1 MSRSST
7 LPVAARARAFALAR
21 PRAFALSCASTLLAG
36 LLAAGA
42 SAQSMTPVV
51 VTATRTEIPIE
62 GALADVTVIDSAA
75 LRDAGTASL
84 PEVLRS
90 AGGIEVSQTGGAGSV
105 SGLFVRATRNSQSI
119 LLVDGVRVES
129 PLSGGGLPEH
139 LPLSAIDRIE
149 VVRGPASALYGSGAI
164 GGVVQLFTRQADAD
178 GWWPFAS
185 AGVGTHGTRQLQAG
199 FRSARSGTRVALSLA
214 HERTDGFE
222 ATRSGS
228 PDYQTDRDGNRQRS
242 LSASLSQRLAAQWE
256 VGASLLV
263 NDGRVEYDDAFSTP
277 ASARKDYRSTV
288 VSGFVR
294 GRPAGAWQTELRVGN
309 SAIDYSFE
317 GFTFAPRTDSRTI
330 AWQNTVDAWG
340 GRLLFGV
347 ESLVQRIDGEGVT
360 RGGGFVYAR
369 DTRDTDS
376 AFGGYE
382 RSWGEHTL
390 RATLRRDRI
399 ESVGSETTG
408 ALAWGWRLAPQ
419 WLLRASYGTAFR
431 APTFDDL
438 YNPFSPNP
446 TLQPEKSRGLEF
458 AVEHRSGADLLRAT
472 AFSSRIDDA
481 IELDSGFTAQ
491 NLARARVLGVTF
503 DAQRAVGA
511 WTLRGSATL
520 QDTEGVSVDPI
531 TGVRTE
537 AELARRAPA
546 HGVLGVE
553 RRHGRWRFGAEAIA
567 QARRF
572 DTQGQRMGGYAF
584 VDAWASYRIDRG
596 WALFARAGNLAD
608 RDYETAAGYRS
619 PPRSLFV
626 GVRYAA
632 P

>member
-7 LPVAARARAFALAR
+7 PPVAARARAFALAR
-21 PRAFALSCASTLLAG
+21 PCAFAVSCVSTLLSG
-36 LLAAGA
+36 LHPVCA
-42 SAQSMTPVV
+42 SAQSMSPVV
-51 VTATRTEIPIE
+51 VTATRSEIPIE
-62 GALADVTVIDSAA
+62 GALADVTVIDAA
-75 LRDAGTASL
+75 AIRDAGTATL
-84 PEVLRS
+84 PELLRS

-119 LLVDGVRVES
+119 ILVDGVRVES

-185 AGVGTHGTRQLQAG
+185 AGFGTHGTRQLQAG
-199 FRSARSGTRVALSLA
+199 FRSARSGTRVALSFA

-222 ATRSGS
+222 ATLPGS
-228 PDYQTDRDGNRQRS
+228 PDYQADRDGNRQSS
-242 LSASLSQRLAAQWE
+242 LTASLSHRLAAQWE
-256 VGASLLV
+256 VGASLLL

-277 ASARKDYRSTV
+277 DTARKDYRSTV

-294 GRPAGAWQTELRVGN
+294 GRPTGVWQTELRVGN
-309 SAIDYSFE
+309 SAIDYSYE

-347 ESLVQRIDGEGVT
+347 ESLGQRIDGEGLT

-369 DTRDTDS
+369 DSRDTDS

-390 RATLRRDRI
+390 RATLRRDSI

-408 ALAWGWRLAPQ
+408 ALAWGWRVAPQ

-446 TLQPEKSRGLEF
+446 TLQPEKSRGFEF
-458 AVEHRSGADLLRAT
+458 AVEHRTGADLFRAT
-472 AFSSRIDDA
+472 AFSSRIDEA
-481 IELDSGFTAQ
+481 IELDSSFTAQ
-491 NLARARVLGVTF
+491 NLARARVRGITF
-503 DAQRAVGA
+503 DAHRAVGA

-520 QDTEGVSVDPI
+520 QDTEGESVDPI

-537 AELARRAPA
+537 AELVRRAPGY
-546 HGVLGVE
+546 GVLGLE
-553 RRHGRWRFGAEAIA
+553 RRHGRWRIGAEAIA

-584 VDAWASYRIDRG
+584 VDAWASYQIDRG

-626 GVRYAA
+626 GVRYTA

>member
-1 MSRSST
+1 
-7 LPVAARARAFALAR
+7 LAR
-21 PRAFALSCASTLLAG
+21 PCAVVVVSCASALPFG
-36 LLAAGA
+36 LHPVRA
-42 SAQSMTPVV
+42 SAQAMSPVV

-62 GALADVTVIDSAA
+62 SALADVTVIDAA
-75 LRDAGTASL
+75 AIRDAGAATL
-84 PEVLRS
+84 PELLRS
-90 AGGIEVSQTGGAGSV
+90 QGGVEVSQTGGAGSV

-119 LLVDGVRVES
+119 ILVDGVRVES

-139 LPLSAIDRIE
+139 LPLSAVDRIE

-199 FRSARSGTRVALSLA
+199 FRSARNGTRVALSFA
-214 HERTDGFE
+214 HERTAGFE
-222 ATRSGS
+222 ATLPDS
-228 PDYQTDRDGNRQRS
+228 PDYQADRDGNRQSS
-242 LSASLSQRLAAQWE
+242 LSASLSHRLATQWE
-256 VGASLLV
+256 AGASLLV

-277 ASARKDYRSTV
+277 DSARKDYRSTV

-294 GRPAGAWQTELRVGN
+294 GRPVGAWQTELRVGN
-309 SAIDYSFE
+309 SSIDYSFE

-330 AWQNTVDAWG
+330 AWQNTVYAWG

-347 ESLVQRIDGEGVT
+347 ESLGQRIDGEGVT
-360 RGGGFVYAR
+360 RGGGFAYAR
-369 DTRDTDS
+369 DSRDTDS

-382 RSWGEHTL
+382 RGWGDHTL

-408 ALAWGWRLAPQ
+408 ALAWGWRVAPQ
-419 WLLRASYGTAFR
+419 WLLRSSYGTAFR

-446 TLQPEKSRGLEF
+446 TLQPEKSRGVEF
-458 AVEHRSGADLLRAT
+458 GVERRSGAGLFRAT
-472 AFSSRIDDA
+472 AFSSRIDEA
-481 IELDSGFTAQ
+481 IELDANFTAQ
-491 NLARARVLGVTF
+491 NLARARVRGITI
-503 DAQRAVGA
+503 DARSVVGA

-531 TGVRTE
+531 TGVR
-537 AELARRAPA
+537 ADGELARRAPGY
-546 HGVLGVE
+546 GVLGIE
-553 RRHGRWRFGAEAIA
+553 RRHGRWRLGAEAVA

-596 WALFARAGNLAD
+596 WTLFARAGNLAD
-608 RDYETAAGYRS
+608 REYETAAGYRS

-626 GVRYAA
+626 GVRYAT